1 MLLTGKSYTFNQ
13 GVQGIALAPCDSNFN
28 TLYYSPL
35 SSYHL
40 YSFNVERIRN
50 QLKESS
56 HHGIDLE
63 SQHVKDL
70 GRKPSQ
76 SGGMIMDA
84 NGGLYYGLLGKNA
97 VYKWDSSQTGLTD
110 QNQIQLLHHDQELQ
124 WPHMLTIDERGDG
137 FVTSNR
143 LHRFKTNTYDFNEV
157 NMRVLRFHLG
167 TMNYMRSGRGGGQQ
181 GRC

>member
-1 MLLTGKSYTFNQ
+1 MIFIGKSYTFNR
-13 GVQGIALAPCDSNFN
+13 GVQGIALSPCSSNYDH
-28 TLYYSPL
+28 LYYSPL

-40 YSFNVERIRN
+40 YKFNVDRIKN
-50 QLKESS
+50 QLKDTS
-56 HHGIDLE
+56 HHGIELE
-63 SQHVKDL
+63 SEHVKDL
-70 GRKPSQ
+70 GRKQSQ

-97 VYKWDSSQTGLTD
+97 VYKWDSSQTSLTD

-167 TMNYMRSGRGGGQQ
+167 TMNYMRGGSGGGQ
-181 GRC
+181 GSC